1 MSNNYELCD
10 GIDNNCDGT
19 IDIDAEDRFLIFTDE
34 DEDGF
39 GDENA
44 VGTLNCE
51 LLDGFSLN
59 NDDCDDGNGAISPDA
74 DDEICDGEDNDC
86 DELQDEHDAIDAFVW
101 FVDEDDDGY
110 GVPEDTIVSC
120 QQPDGYV
127 LDFTDC
133 DDTDSSIY
141 LGASKFWTMELIKI
155 VMESI

>member
-1 MSNNYELCD
+1 MIVFYLDQDHDGFGSLTETQESCQLPEGYVERSGDCIDLETMIHPNNYGRLCD

-74 DDEICDGEDNDC
+74 DD
-86 DELQDEHDAIDAFVW
+86 L
-101 FVDEDDDGY
+101 
-110 GVPEDTIVSC
+110 
-120 QQPDGYV
+120 
-127 LDFTDC
+127 
-133 DDTDSSIY
+133 
-141 LGASKFWTMELIKI
+141 
-155 VMESI
+155 